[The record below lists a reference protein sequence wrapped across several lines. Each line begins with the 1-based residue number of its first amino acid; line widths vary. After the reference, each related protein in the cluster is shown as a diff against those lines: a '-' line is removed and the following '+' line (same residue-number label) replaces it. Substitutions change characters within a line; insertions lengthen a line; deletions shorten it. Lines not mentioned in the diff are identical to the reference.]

1 VNERSPPRRS
11 IACESTR
18 GGAPA
23 TTLHA
28 AILAGLAPDGGLY
41 MPTPLPR
48 FDDLDAFDAAATL
61 AEIAEASLR
70 PFFAG
75 DVLASHLL
83 AACAAAYVEDAPL
96 VPHGDGR
103 TFELELFH
111 GPTAAFKDYGARFL
125 AACMQAAPH
134 GGAAPTRR
142 TVLVATSGDTGAAVG
157 SAFEHA
163 AGVRTVIL
171 HPDGMV
177 SPRQAHQLGS
187 FGGAVSSWRV
197 QGTFDDCQRMVKEA
211 FADADLRARHAL
223 TSANSISLARLLP
236 QMGYFAAAA
245 LRHARSGGAPLSFA
259 VPTGNLGDAV
269 ACILAKLVGFPIG
282 KVLFAGNANRAT
294 LEWLEHGD
302 TAPRATIATLANAM
316 DVGAPSNLER
326 LRALV
331 AARPGL
337 RADLEAGSV
346 DDDAIRATIVRGW
359 REAGRTWCP
368 HTACAA
374 HAVLGRRARG
384 DAHPWAIVATAHPAK
399 FETIVEPL
407 LGLEVPVPPR
417 LASMLARPSRSRP
430 MPARLAALRE
440 ALEQG

>member
-1 VNERSPPRRS
+1 MIGRDAGMRP
-11 IACESTR
+11 IAYESTR
-18 GGAPA
+18 GGAKP
-23 TTLHA
+23 TTLSR

-41 MPTPLPR
+41 MPTTLPL
-48 FDDLDAFDAAATL
+48 FDWRRDFHGAVALDEVAGAL
-61 AEIAEASLR
+61 LR

-75 DVLASHLL
+75 DPLAEHLG
-83 AACAAAYVEDAPL
+83 ASCAAAYAEDAPL
-96 VPHGDGR
+96 VPHADGR

-125 AACMQAAPH
+125 AANLLALRRDDPAA
-134 GGAAPTRR
+134 RNL

-157 SAFEHA
+157 SAFERA
-163 AGVRTVIL
+163 PGTRTVIL

-197 QGTFDDCQRMVKEA
+197 QGTFDDCQRMVKQA
-211 FADADLRARHAL
+211 FADEGLRARHAL

-236 QMGYFAAAA
+236 QMGYYAAAA
-245 LRHARSGGAPLSFA
+245 LRHARAGGKPLSFA
-259 VPTGNLGDAV
+259 VPTGNLGNAV
-269 ACILAKLVGFPIG
+269 ACVVAKLVGLPIG
-282 KVLFAGNANRAT
+282 KVLFAGNANRAV
-294 LEWLEHGD
+294 LEWLERGD
-302 TAPRATIATLANAM
+302 SSPRATIATLANAM

-331 AARPGL
+331 ASHPDL
-337 RADLEAGSV
+337 RADLEACSV

-359 REAGRTWCP
+359 RELGRAWCP

-374 HAVLGRRARG
+374 HAVLERRSRG
-384 DAHPWAIVATAHPAK
+384 DEDPWAIVATAHPAK

-407 LGLEVPVPPR
+407 LGRAVPVPPR
-417 LASMLARPSRSRP
+417 LAAMLARPSRSRP
-430 MPARLAALRE
+430 MAADLAALRG
-440 ALEQG
+440 ALEAV